1 MFVQLCPRYL
11 CVVLQ
16 ASCFISSALLH
27 VLMQRNTWWQKTLF
41 DANSPISSPV
51 NKSLNR
57 DDSENTHQQH
67 DRRHYYQCLFI
78 SGDLWDVR
86 DVWCVSVGCNRC
98 WSVCVC
104 VSQRPERQTHL
115 YLWSPTTWSHR
126 DTHTSKPVCHSVYL
140 FLSVCLC
147 VILSVFLSVLI

>member
-27 VLMQRNTWWQKTLF
+27 VLMQRNTWWQKRYLMQIHQFPPRWTKGRTETTQKTHT
-41 DANSPISSPV
+41 S
-51 NKSLNR
+51 
-57 DDSENTHQQH
+57 NTTG
-67 DRRHYYQCLFI
+67 DIIINVCLFQEI
-78 SGDLWDVR
+78 YGMWETCGVSRWV
-86 DVWCVSVGCNRC
+86 VIAAEVCVC
-98 WSVCVC
+98 VCVC

-126 DTHTSKPVCHSVYL
+126 DTHTS
-140 FLSVCLC
+140 
-147 VILSVFLSVLI
+147 VILSVSFCLSVCVSFFLSFCLS